1 MGLFSMSDLADST
14 KYAVIQCGGSGGGS
28 GGGGSIGGVG
38 GQKTF
43 FEVAMNG
50 NLVPSDNPP
59 LRDGVFKLGENGNII
74 VTG

>member
-14 KYAVIQCGGSGGGS
+14 KYAIIQGGSS
-28 GGGGSIGGVG
+28 GGGGNIGGS

-43 FEVAMNG
+43 FEVAVNG
-50 NLVPSDNPP
+50 NLVPSADPP
-59 LRDGVFKLGENGNII
+59 LRDGMFKLGENGNII